1 MYAFVWPA
9 GTLKK
14 FTIYS
19 FPHVVYNALKVKE
32 KLKKGNTADTFS
44 FTLVFAWGL
53 VQSMKLSAVQK
64 KRIRQVS
71 WILFLIYIAA
81 MAYFLFFSEELNRT
95 GMEAAKYHYNLEFFK
110 EIRRAYW
117 CLNHGTPQ
125 YFLLNVVMNVVAF
138 MPFGFILPIISQKNR
153 KFGNVALLSLELTL
167 CIEILQ
173 LLLKVGIFDV
183 DDIFLNTAGGI
194 LGYIAFTI
202 CHRLSRKK

>member
-1 MYAFVWPA
+1 
-9 GTLKK
+9 
-14 FTIYS
+14 
-19 FPHVVYNALKVKE
+19 
-32 KLKKGNTADTFS
+32 
-44 FTLVFAWGL
+44 
-53 VQSMKLSAVQK
+53 MKLSAVQK

-71 WILFLIYIAA
+71 WIFFLIYIAA

-95 GMEAAKYHYNLEFFK
+95 GMEAAKYHYNLKLFK

-125 YFLLNVVMNVVAF
+125 YFFLNVIMNIVAF

-153 KFGNVALLSLELTL
+153 KLGNVALLSLELTL

-183 DDIFLNTAGGI
+183 DDILLNTAGGI
-194 LGYIAFTI
+194 LGYIAFII
-202 CHRLSRKK
+202 CHRLGRKK